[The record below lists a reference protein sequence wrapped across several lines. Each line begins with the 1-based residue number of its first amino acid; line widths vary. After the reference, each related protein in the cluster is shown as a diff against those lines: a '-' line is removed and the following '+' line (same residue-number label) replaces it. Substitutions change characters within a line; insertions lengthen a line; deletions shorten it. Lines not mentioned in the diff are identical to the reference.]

1 MMLKL
6 LFGCLLFFS
15 VLIYGVSSKILQHFF
30 LILVLE
36 NESIKPSKL
45 LSYFLTKNRSLKIK
59 LEAFGGGRCWVFL
72 VRKLQEENKK
82 TLLWE

>member
-45 LSYFLTKNRSLKIK
+45 LSYFLTKKQKSKDKTGGFWGRPL
-59 LEAFGGGRCWVFL
+59 LGFFGKEITR
-72 VRKLQEENKK
+72 RK
-82 TLLWE
+82 